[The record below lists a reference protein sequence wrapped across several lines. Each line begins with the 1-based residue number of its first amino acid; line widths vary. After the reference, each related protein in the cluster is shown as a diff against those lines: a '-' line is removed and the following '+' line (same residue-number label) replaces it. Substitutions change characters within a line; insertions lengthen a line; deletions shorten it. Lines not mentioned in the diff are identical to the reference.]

1 MHYDGK
7 MKIASHAPAET
18 MVKLLPL
25 AKKWEAEEEL
35 ADNEKPQTYTEFD
48 GLDMEILPQL
58 ELKRLFNLPP
68 EELVTV
74 TAGINTAL
82 ATLRCL
88 G

>member
-35 ADNEKPQTYTEFD
+35 ADNEKPQTYLMVWIWKFS
-48 GLDMEILPQL
+48 
-58 ELKRLFNLPP
+58 RSSN
-68 EELVTV
+68 
-74 TAGINTAL
+74 
-82 ATLRCL
+82 
-88 G
+88 